1 LAHLAPNARIDYLS
15 PKGDVMKN
23 TICLLVSMLVLAG
36 GPVPAAAQ
44 AVPDVVSVSSE
55 IKRVVMVR
63 FKYNADLLEGLQQAV
78 KNEKIKNA
86 VILSGVGSVTSYHV
100 HAVSNTTLP
109 AKLAYT
115 QRAGAMD
122 LIAVNGYVLDGRI
135 HAHIT
140 MTDDQKAFGGHL
152 HEGTKVFTFA
162 IVTLGV
168 LDDNLDLRRF
178 DDSTWR

>member
-1 LAHLAPNARIDYLS
+1 
-15 PKGDVMKN
+15 MKN
-23 TICLLVSMLVLAG
+23 PLWFVILALALTG
-36 GPVPAAAQ
+36 LPTAAAAQ
-44 AVPDVVSVSSE
+44 AVPDVVTATGQ
-55 IKRVVMVR
+55 IRRVVLVR
-63 FKYNADLLEGLQQAV
+63 MKYNTDLLEGLRQAV
-78 KNEKIKNA
+78 KDQKIKNA

-115 QRAGAMD
+115 QRNGAMD
-122 LIAVNGYVLDGRI
+122 LIAVNGYVLGGRI

-168 LDDNLDLRRF
+168 LDDSLDLSRF
-178 DDSTWR
+178 DDSKWR

>member
-1 LAHLAPNARIDYLS
+1 
-15 PKGDVMKN
+15 MKS
-23 TICLLVSMLVLAG
+23 TICLMISVLGLAG
-36 GPVPAAAQ
+36 LPTHTAAKAAQ
-44 AVPDVVSVSSE
+44 VEVSTQMRDAEQVGQAPPAVVTVGSDV
-55 IKRVVMVR
+55 KRVVLIR
-63 FKYNADLLEGLQQAV
+63 LKYNTDMLDGIEQAV

-115 QRAGAMD
+115 QRAAPMD
-122 LIAVNGYVLDGRI
+122 LIAVNGYVLNGRI

-152 HEGTKVFTFA
+152 HKGTTVFTFA
-162 IVTLGV
+162 IIRLGI
-168 LDDNLDLRRF
+168 LDDNIDLSRF
-178 DDSTWR
+178 DDSNWR

>member
-1 LAHLAPNARIDYLS
+1 
-15 PKGDVMKN
+15 MKK
-23 TICLLVSMLVLAG
+23 IIGLVFALLLVSG
-36 GPVPAAAQ
+36 GPASGMAQ
-44 AVPDVVSVSSE
+44 TVRDVVSVNSQ
-55 IKRVVMVR
+55 IKRVVIVR
-63 FKYNADLLEGLQQAV
+63 LKYDADLLDGLQQAV

-86 VILSGVGSVTSYHV
+86 VILSGVGSVKSYHV

-115 QRAGAMD
+115 QREGPMD
-122 LIAVNGYVLDGRI
+122 LIAVNGYVLAGRI

-162 IVTLGV
+162 IVTLGI
-168 LDDNLDLRRF
+168 LDDSLDLSRF
-178 DDSTWR
+178 DDSGWH